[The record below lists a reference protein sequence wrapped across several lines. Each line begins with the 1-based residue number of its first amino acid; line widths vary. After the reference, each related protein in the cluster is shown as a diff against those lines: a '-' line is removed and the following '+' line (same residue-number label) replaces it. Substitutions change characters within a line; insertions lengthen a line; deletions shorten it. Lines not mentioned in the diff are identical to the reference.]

1 VTPSLSPAERRTF
14 LSDLARRGEDIPAP
28 RLSLWAYEALREGAS
43 SPADLTTLDGRI
55 AVAALAAGDSVRALD
70 ALNRQAER
78 LAPGSVER
86 RHVVGD
92 ALRLQARRGEPA
104 TLAARLTTFRQ
115 EFPDAPELDELAS
128 TIALELQS
136 RGLAEAASAVLTDVL
151 GPRSSLERAYLHLA
165 QGDAQASV
173 LALQEALAA
182 LPPAGATEA
191 IQLISLLS
199 RVGPEATKV
208 VAFAAV
214 LEHRGEPRVALDHLT
229 GQMDELPAEDRP
241 ALLAHAARLA
251 DASDRPELGAQLR
264 QRLVTDHP
272 DSPELPD
279 AVLALARAQ
288 ARQGQVAEAI
298 ALLEKLILDRPNSS
312 VVPAARRELDRLKGS
327 GR

>member
-1 VTPSLSPAERRTF
+1 
-14 LSDLARRGEDIPAP
+14 
-28 RLSLWAYEALREGAS
+28 
-43 SPADLTTLDGRI
+43 
-55 AVAALAAGDSVRALD
+55 
-70 ALNRQAER
+70 
-78 LAPGSVER
+78 VER

-104 TLAARLTTFRQ
+104 TLAARLATFRQ

-128 TIALELQS
+128 TIALGLQS
-136 RGLAEAASAVLTDVL
+136 RGLSEAAAAVLTDVM

-165 QGDAQASV
+165 QGDTQASV

-199 RVGPEATKV
+199 RVGPEATRV

-229 GQMDELPAEDRP
+229 GEMEKLPAEDRP

-251 DASDRPELGAQLR
+251 DATGRPELGVQLR
-264 QRLVTDHP
+264 QRLVADHA

-279 AVLALARAQ
+279 VVLALARAQ
-288 ARQGQVAEAI
+288 ARLGQVADAI

-327 GR
+327 TPGGVQ